1 MKIDTDKYEGHSNE
15 YGYEILSVDDGK
27 DMYATYALL
36 NDAPL
41 LLAEVKSLREMYEE
55 ASRDLHIMIGA
66 FGIELLVET
75 RLGEQE

>member
-1 MKIDTDKYEGHSNE
+1 MKIDIDTIEKY
-15 YGYEILSVDDGK
+15 ILGGEWENQYPRVIK
-27 DMYATYALL
+27 ELI
-36 NDAPL
+36 
-41 LLAEVKSLREMYEE
+41 AEVKSLREMYEE